1 MPDSYPTRHVQIDFE
16 QWSSLASLD
25 PEAFEARRYELIE
38 DVIRSAPLRCQPRLR
53 GLQWRLDRVRER
65 SGTPLAACIRMSE
78 MMWEALLGEGGLRDS
93 LECLTQARPRLP
105 RRPSA
110 QVLHLDPAR
119 RHDRM

>member
-1 MPDSYPTRHVQIDFE
+1 MPDSYPTRQVQIDFE

-105 RRPSA
+105 RRPCA

>member
-1 MPDSYPTRHVQIDFE
+1 MPDSYSTRQAHIDFE
-16 QWSSLASLD
+16 QWSSLAALD
-25 PEAFEARRYELIE
+25 PEAFEARRHQLIE
-38 DVIRSAPLRCQPRLR
+38 DVIRSAPQHRQPRLR

-93 LECLTQARPRLP
+93 LECLTQARPQPP

-110 QVLHLDPAR
+110 QVFQLDAVR
-119 RHDRM
+119 RHHPR